1 MIVKSTDTV
10 RDIIIGRAAL
20 FNLESRR
27 FAEEIKRRNRNAA
40 YCIGGGCRTGV
51 LRPAIRNT

>member
-27 FAEEIKRRNRNAA
+27 FAEEIRRRNAA